1 MYYCK
6 KEHMI
11 CFDVNEIIGIFKA
24 TKQRE
29 ISEICEEKNIDK
41 RELLNNK
48 QKMELIVNEIVE
60 KSKRKKED
68 IEVFIA
74 IDDCLTWYSDADKKV
89 CFVLKSGV
97 QGDKLNIEDLD
108 DLKKVVEESTLTDFA
123 IWSNGLRK
131 FQLKQYKEDL
141 TTDCFFE
148 KIKKILDKYGNDLGQ
163 TNLLFVLQSDDKKV
177 KIDIDFKDLNKK
189 LIELKIKNIGEILVQ
204 YNQNNNFIV
213 INQIYPE
220 VKSMRKK
227 LSLPSFNW
235 TQV

>member
-1 MYYCK
+1 
-6 KEHMI
+6 MI
-11 CFDVNEIIGIFKA
+11 CFDVNEIIGIFKV
-24 TKQRE
+24 TKQKE

-74 IDDCLTWYSDADKKV
+74 IDDCLTWYSDVDKKV
-89 CFVLKSGV
+89 CFVLKSGI

-141 TTDCFFE
+141 TTDYFFE
-148 KIKKILDKYGNDLGQ
+148 KIKETLYKYGNDLGQ

-177 KIDIDFKDLNKK
+177 KMDINFNDLNKK

-213 INQIYPE
+213 INRIYPE

-235 TQV
+235 PQ

>member
-11 CFDVNEIIGIFKA
+11 CFDVNEIIGIFKV
-24 TKQRE
+24 TKQKE

-48 QKMELIVNEIVE
+48 QKMELIVDEIVE

-74 IDDCLTWYSDADKKV
+74 IDDCLTWYSDVDKKV
-89 CFVLKSGV
+89 CFVLKSGI
-97 QGDKLNIEDLD
+97 QRDKLNIEDLD

-148 KIKKILDKYGNDLGQ
+148 KIKKTLDKYGNDLGQ

-177 KIDIDFKDLNKK
+177 KMDINFNDLNKK

-213 INQIYPE
+213 INRIYPE

-235 TQV
+235 PQ